1 MPAYLFAEI
10 DIRDPE
16 GYEAY
21 RVGARAATERYG
33 GRVIARTGEAQVL
46 EGAGPGVHAVIIE
59 FPDLDALHA
68 WYDSPEYAEPKAIRE
83 RTTVSRVVAL
93 PGA

>member
-16 GYEAY
+16 GYEEY
-21 RVGARAATERYG
+21 RAGARVATERYG
-33 GRVIARTGEAQVL
+33 GKVIARTGAAEVL
-46 EGAGPGVHAVIIE
+46 EGEGPGVHAVVIE
-59 FPDLDALHA
+59 FPSLEALHA
-68 WYDSPEYAEPKAIRE
+68 WYDSPEYAGPKAIRE

>member
-10 DIRDPE
+10 DIRDPK
-16 GYEAY
+16 GYEEY
-21 RVGARAATERYG
+21 RAGARVATEQYG
-33 GRVIARTGEAQVL
+33 GRVIARTAEAQVL
-46 EGAGPGVHAVIIE
+46 EGSGPGVHAVIIE
-59 FPDLDALHA
+59 FPSLEALQA
-68 WYDSPEYAEPKAIRE
+68 WYDSPEYAEPKAIRA